1 MYSDGTAYIGNFVA
15 GVEKGTGE
23 CVGKDGSTIK
33 CGGKVD
39 TQVKDF
45 SGKDIRNISVIAKK
59 WVRVSQYENNTK
71 KGKKVMD
78 KLKIDFEAKASE
90 LCASKGNYNV
100 LEKKMEVLDVDE
112 TPSYGLE
119 TKLKIGING
128 VVECL

>member
-1 MYSDGTAYIGNFVA
+1 MPRQSIDSSSLNIFITFIGNFVV

-71 KGKKVMD
+71 KGKR
-78 KLKIDFEAKASE
+78 I
-90 LCASKGNYNV
+90 
-100 LEKKMEVLDVDE
+100 
-112 TPSYGLE
+112 
-119 TKLKIGING
+119 IRI
-128 VVECL
+128 